1 VRHTARITLACLSLA
16 ISLVTTAVTAAADT
30 LTGRW
35 TAGATAVTELDFGDV
50 CVGTTETI
58 EFDLVLTRHAAST
71 TMLSNFTYGVWGEL
85 SAPAPPGWS
94 WATMITPTADQLVTP
109 ADWAVSPDGTE
120 LNVGRASLTMVGDT
134 LGSWSGNAVWTAFP
148 DTTNTLLQ
156 LRHTIA
162 VLPYSM
168 NVVECALEASGF
180 LPPVRTGS
188 DVTNVVKGGA
198 TVPLKFTVTN
208 GEEPVTDLEAL
219 DPSISLTPYRCD
231 TSDERT
237 EITCSPGTTT
247 TLQVVDGEFVQHWRT
262 PTAKGCYRLALSIA
276 PGVDAMEAQFQVR

>member
-1 VRHTARITLACLSLA
+1 VRRTTRITLACLTLA
-16 ISLVTTAVTAAADT
+16 ISLAATAVPAGADT
-30 LTGRW
+30 LTGRL

-50 CVGTTETI
+50 CVGGAETI
-58 EFDLVLTRHAAST
+58 EFDLVLTRDAAST
-71 TMLSNFTYGVWGEL
+71 TLLSNFTYVVWGEL

-94 WATMITPTADQLVTP
+94 WETMITPTGAQLVTP
-109 ADWAVSPDGTE
+109 TDWAVSPDGME
-120 LNVGRASLTMVGDT
+120 LSVGRASLTMVGDT
-134 LGSWSGNAVWTAFP
+134 LGSWSGNAAWIAFP
-148 DTTNTLLQ
+148 DTTNPLLQ

-168 NVVECALEASGF
+168 NVVECSLEASGF

-208 GEEPVTDLEAL
+208 GEDPVTDVEAL

-237 EITCSPGTTT
+237 EITATTGTTT
-247 TLQVVDGEFVQHWRT
+247 TLQVVDGQFVQHWRT